1 MSRRLWQVREELEKR
16 ESRRLGHVE
25 GIRWLLPK
33 KRRSK
38 DKEASSIVI
47 YLESAK
53 ERPPFLWV
61 GHRRLRVDIYD
72 FDRGRDIDMGDV

>member
-1 MSRRLWQVREELEKR
+1 MA
-16 ESRRLGHVE
+16 
-25 GIRWLLPK
+25 GIRWFLPK
-33 KRRSK
+33 KRRNSK

-61 GHRRLRVDIYD
+61 GRKKLRVDIYD
-72 FDRGRDIDMGDV
+72 FDRGVRDIAMEDA